1 MLDERVTPPPRWDHR
16 LFERSILSDYDQKT
30 LVYSISSYFHNT
42 TGIPHCRPDSVCMMC
57 GSAVRL
63 VLQAAEPKIMET
75 VIKKIAGTLGH
86 RNINL
91 HPPVANDI
99 D

>member
-1 MLDERVTPPPRWDHR
+1 
-16 LFERSILSDYDQKT
+16 
-30 LVYSISSYFHNT
+30 
-42 TGIPHCRPDSVCMMC
+42 MMC